1 MSAETTYLV
10 ADIGGT
16 NARFAIARGNSREGF
31 VLEQIQRLKNQDFEH
46 LHDAAKTYLEGC
58 SGAHP
63 ERGCFAV
70 AGPVNPGL
78 IQLTNSSWSFEPREL
93 GRHLG
98 LKHLL
103 PVNDF
108 AAQARGAPLASPQET
123 SLIREGEAAP
133 NAPCAVLGPGT
144 GLGLGLL
151 VPHANDLNVL
161 PTEGGHAG
169 FSPRTEEE
177 SAVATFLRAEYG
189 FASWERVLSGQGLL
203 NIYRA
208 LCLADGTPWPEY
220 SPEKITE
227 EALTHPGSRSA
238 RTVQLFCSAL
248 GAFAGDV
255 AVMSG
260 ARGGIYLGGGILPKI
275 QALLRESDFEARF
288 IHHDPMTDYV
298 ASIPVWLI
306 LSDTAPLLGAA
317 ALAEKGDL

>member
-108 AAQARGAPLASPQET
+108 AAQARGY
-123 SLIREGEAAP
+123 
-133 NAPCAVLGPGT
+133 
-144 GLGLGLL
+144 
-151 VPHANDLNVL
+151 D
-161 PTEGGHAG
+161 
-169 FSPRTEEE
+169 
-177 SAVATFLRAEYG
+177 TFLVEM
-189 FASWERVLSGQGLL
+189 LHH
-203 NIYRA
+203 
-208 LCLADGTPWPEY
+208 
-220 SPEKITE
+220 IT
-227 EALTHPGSRSA
+227 
-238 RTVQLFCSAL
+238 
-248 GAFAGDV
+248 
-255 AVMSG
+255 
-260 ARGGIYLGGGILPKI
+260 
-275 QALLRESDFEARF
+275 
-288 IHHDPMTDYV
+288 
-298 ASIPVWLI
+298 
-306 LSDTAPLLGAA
+306 
-317 ALAEKGDL
+317 